1 MHSNKIVKFVRLP
14 RKNMSAI
21 VNLAMSCIVINTQ
34 VSNFGLSYQT
44 CIRNNMKDDQ
54 VMAVSLPN
62 CAEKDF
68 STFEGFVIRFQRKH
82 QRKYH
87 DFMMSNIVVEFQ

>member
-1 MHSNKIVKFVRLP
+1 
-14 RKNMSAI
+14 
-21 VNLAMSCIVINTQ
+21 
-34 VSNFGLSYQT
+34 
-44 CIRNNMKDDQ
+44 MKDDQ

-68 STFEGFVIRFQRKH
+68 STFEGFVIQFQRKH

>member
-1 MHSNKIVKFVRLP
+1 
-14 RKNMSAI
+14 
-21 VNLAMSCIVINTQ
+21 
-34 VSNFGLSYQT
+34 
-44 CIRNNMKDDQ
+44 MKDDQ

-62 CAEKDF
+62 GAEKDF
-68 STFEGFVIRFQRKH
+68 STFEGFVIRFQQKH